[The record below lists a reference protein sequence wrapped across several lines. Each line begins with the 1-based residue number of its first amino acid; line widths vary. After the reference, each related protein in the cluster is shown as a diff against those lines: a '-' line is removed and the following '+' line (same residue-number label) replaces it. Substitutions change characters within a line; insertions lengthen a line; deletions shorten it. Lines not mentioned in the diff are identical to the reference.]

1 MTGRGAKRR
10 GRPPKTPTVDRQA
23 SKFQYHLLKKPK
35 YLQNRAGGSDS
46 QLSTPTLSRAS
57 SPQDSESSR
66 RSISR
71 PSTSS
76 RVTASRRSSRGTKRG
91 TTNTTPGSR
100 GLNSSTYSKKG
111 YESEYLYGSDFG
123 DSSDDNDGDDDL
135 LSPSETDSLI
145 GDHETESDF
154 SLSSFSNGS
163 SSKRTPRQPSPEPLW
178 LQRKDLPPLD
188 LPESSDDLLV
198 PLQYSLQAAA
208 IYDVLRRFKYLV
220 RLSPFRLEDFCA
232 ALLCDDQSALL
243 TETHIMLMKA
253 ILREEDSQA
262 THFGPLDQ
270 KDSVNISVYLIDQ
283 ITWPEVLRSYVE
295 SDVSF
300 DRQVLSVLSTKEY
313 PYTGIADRLTVLQFL
328 TDQFLITTSVR
339 ENMLQEGPIHYDD
352 HCRICHRLGDLLCC
366 ETCPSVFHLE
376 CVDPPLVD
384 VPTEDWQ
391 CSICKTHQLSG
402 VYDCISSQEKQGLL
416 CRHEHI
422 GYDRQGRKYWFIARR
437 IFVESEDGTTSWY
450 YSTEAQFELL
460 LSKLDQ
466 NEMET
471 LLCRELLDL
480 KDEIVRQ
487 MRITE
492 NLTTQH
498 KGNKKSYLE
507 IQNQNIEKLKKNEND
522 EPTEE
527 TTDTANKAKEANNDK
542 TATDTTT
549 NDNLMEELIGIN
561 EDQEQSVDVE
571 TNNEK
576 PVPPPRKHVT
586 RLKTGAI
593 SCRTFKQDDNK
604 RKRSNDDVDKLG
616 VDVDTRLTRQKT
628 NQISTGT
635 LLFRLGME
643 NGFKTYTNQFSTNAY
658 ALNKPQRNE
667 ERDKKRH
674 LSHKFSLTTASEF
687 KWLGS
692 FNGTQTNI
700 ITTIRQTLLALEQ
713 GVATPFLH
721 PNWSSIRKLWLSAV
735 AHSNTPENVAKVLV
749 ILQACIKSPIFANVW
764 HEQLGHNK
772 LQRITS
778 NEREEKKKIEKREKR
793 ERDDEEERNRL
804 AVNFVKYSL
813 GLKHQVW
820 KQKGEEYRIHGQWG
834 WIWMSYGRRNLKLK
848 AIQSQT
854 AMSAEKCMVKVEHG
868 GANKILSVKPET
880 AIALQSIQLADLT
893 VAHIDNMFESMDVSR
908 ALTAPGRLLYPKLA
922 KKSKLDDLLPR
933 RIQLRDMEEQQL
945 KALCNDADSA
955 LDEPPAT
962 TIINDKT
969 NVSTIEK
976 QLNDI
981 SNQTTVKA
989 PESNIDK
996 ELVNTL
1002 AEKILASR
1010 VQFFQLNR
1018 FSKLYKCY
1026 NKECNKSDTNVF
1038 SLPQASLV
1046 TCYSPLCLQKAK
1058 VRRDLLISLRKAHQ
1072 ANSET
1077 AAAIMNVVNSKKP
1090 SILKSK
1096 LNENKSEVDRKID
1109 PAIIQKDIKDAVA
1122 TAFDYNEFDVV
1133 ECVTLTKTVKSDI
1146 QDELMNAEA
1155 NKTESV
1161 VANDSV
1167 KVDDED
1173 VKPAVDLPDVANTTE
1188 ICSTESTG
1196 DTSPAAKRQKL
1207 EDNVDTSNVEKSN
1220 ETSSNE
1226 PTIDASPI
1234 VKRQKLDEDVDVTEG
1249 SPTSDDEQDPMN
1261 QSLRARISPRKT
1273 RATATST
1280 TITNTVCT
1288 NTVTTSCI
1296 KSEFEDGTTETVCV
1310 KSNST
1315 TKVQQTQYRA
1325 HPNRRF
1331 ASNTLKSTKK
1341 EETVTVAREFGP
1353 DGITERIYTRSTSS
1367 QKIYLKKSLI
1377 DQRSPTATAKNDK
1390 TSVIRL
1396 SGSKFPVICDFRTKN
1411 ATKSMMVLPK
1421 YELVKLARNGGKIP
1435 AYGFHPLA
1443 KTNMSV
1449 WPYPCSRPLFK
1460 TSWLFRTLNVKT
1472 FSAMALQLRIIWCCM
1487 KWDDMATKPPTS
1499 DGKHQVIYIK
1509 HAHTTDIHC
1518 NIVVQFKYR

>member
-1 MTGRGAKRR
+1 MSGRGAKRR

-46 QLSTPTLSRAS
+46 QISTPTPSRAS

-76 RVTASRRSSRGTKRG
+76 RLTASRRSNRGAKRG
-91 TTNTTPGSR
+91 TSSATPVSR

-123 DSSDDNDGDDDL
+123 DSSDENDGDDDL
-135 LSPSETDSLI
+135 LTPSETDSLI
-145 GDHETESDF
+145 GDHESESDF

-178 LQRKDLPPLD
+178 LQKKDLPQLE

-198 PLQYSLQAAA
+198 PLQYSMQTAA

-232 ALLCDDQSALL
+232 ALLCEDQSALL
-243 TETHIMLMKA
+243 TEIHIMLMKA

-295 SDVSF
+295 SDASF
-300 DRQVLSVLSTKEY
+300 DRHVLHVLSTKEY
-313 PYTGIADRLTVLQFL
+313 PYTGIDDRLTVLQFL
-328 TDQFLITTSVR
+328 TDQFLITTPVR

-422 GYDRQGRKYWFIARR
+422 GFDRHGRKYWFVARR
-437 IFVESEDGTTSWY
+437 IFVETEDGTNYWY
-450 YSTEAQFELL
+450 YSTEPQLELL

-466 NEMET
+466 NEMESI
-471 LLCRELLDL
+471 LCRELLDL
-480 KDEIVRQ
+480 KDEIIRQ
-487 MRITE
+487 MQITE
-492 NLTTQH
+492 NLTTQN

-507 IQNQNIEKLKKNEND
+507 IQNQNIEKSKTNEND
-522 EPTEE
+522 EQTIEE
-527 TTDTANKAKEANNDK
+527 TTAAAKKAKEASNDK
-542 TATDTTT
+542 VASDTT
-549 NDNLMEELIGIN
+549 NDSLMEEMIGIN
-561 EDQEQSVDVE
+561 EDQDQIIDVE
-571 TNNEK
+571 STNGK
-576 PVPPPRKHVT
+576 ALTQPRKHVT

-593 SCRTFKQDDNK
+593 SIRTFKQEETK

-616 VDVDTRLTRQKT
+616 VDGDTRLTRQKS
-628 NQISTGT
+628 NQVTTGT

-643 NGFKTYTNQFSTNAY
+643 NGFKTYSNQFSTNAY

-687 KWLGS
+687 KWIGS

-713 GVATPFLH
+713 GLATPFLH
-721 PNWSSIRKLWLSAV
+721 PNWSSVRKIWLSAV
-735 AHSNTPENVAKVLV
+735 AHSNTPANFAKVLV
-749 ILQACIKSPIFANVW
+749 ILQTCIKTPIFANVW
-764 HEQLGHNK
+764 HEQLGHHK

-834 WIWMSYGRRNLKLK
+834 WIWMSYARRNLKLK
-848 AIQSQT
+848 SIQSQT
-854 AMSAEKCMVKVEHG
+854 TISAEKCMVKVEHG
-868 GANKILSVKPET
+868 GASKILSVKPET
-880 AIALQSIQLADLT
+880 AVALQSIQFADLT
-893 VAHIDNMFESMDVSR
+893 LAKIENTFESVDVSR

-922 KKSKLDDLLPR
+922 KKSKLDDLLAR
-933 RIQLRDMEEQQL
+933 RIHLRDAEEQRL
-945 KALCNDADSA
+945 KALCNDPEAV

-962 TIINDKT
+962 TIINDKNT
-969 NVSTIEK
+969 VSNIEK
-976 QLNDI
+976 QLNEI
-981 SNQTTVKA
+981 ANQSVVKA
-989 PESNIDK
+989 PELNIDK
-996 ELVNTL
+996 ELVNSL
-1002 AEKILASR
+1002 AEKILATR

-1046 TCYSPLCLQKAK
+1046 TCYSPLCLQKAR

-1096 LNENKSEVDRKID
+1096 LTENQTEGDRKID
-1109 PAIIQKDIKDAVA
+1109 SAIIQKDIKDAVA
-1122 TAFDYNEFDVV
+1122 NAFDYNEFDVV
-1133 ECVTLTKTVKSDI
+1133 ECITLTKNVKTKVN
-1146 QDELMNAEA
+1146 DEPMDAETSRTGSTTA
-1155 NKTESV
+1155 H
-1161 VANDSV
+1161 DSV
-1167 KVDDED
+1167 KVSEED
-1173 VKPAVDLPDVANTTE
+1173 VKPAVELPNAVDSTVETE
-1188 ICSTESTG
+1188 PKVST
-1196 DTSPAAKRQKL
+1196 
-1207 EDNVDTSNVEKSN
+1207 V
-1220 ETSSNE
+1220 
-1226 PTIDASPI
+1226 DASPAG
-1234 VKRQKLDEDVDVTEG
+1234 KSQKLDDNADSLNAETANETIPKEPMIDTCLTVKRSKLDDDVDVTEG
-1249 SPTSDDEQDPMN
+1249 SPASDDEQDPMN

-1273 RATATST
+1273 RSAATST

-1296 KSEFEDGTTETVCV
+1296 KSEFEDGTTETVCI

-1315 TKVQQTQYRA
+1315 TKTQQTQYRA

-1331 ASNTLKSTKK
+1331 TTNTLKSMKK
-1341 EETVTVAREFGP
+1341 EETVAVAKEFGP
-1353 DGITERIYTRSTSS
+1353 DGITERVYTRCSSS
-1367 QKIYLKKSLI
+1367 QKIYLKKSLV
-1377 DQRSPTATAKNDK
+1377 DQRTASKNDK
-1390 TSVIRL
+1390 SAVIRV

-1411 ATKSMMVLPK
+1411 STKSMMVLPK
-1421 YELVKLARNGGKIP
+1421 FELVKLARSGGKVP

-1499 DGKHQVIYIK
+1499 DGKHQVIF
-1509 HAHTTDIHC
+1509 
-1518 NIVVQFKYR
+1518 FKCMLNRHRL